1 MSKLLRKKK
10 TLKSIVKTSNPP
22 PPEPEIETPRIE
34 MKAPPSEA
42 DIIVHYIIEKLL
54 SLTVSTSFNK
64 KVNNEFNDFCFDFL
78 INSLNNCISQRLLAY
93 DKEDPKNDSIN
104 NSKIESLSEIN
115 SIISDTNQ
123 YSKIQINFNPDIYFD
138 NCKHGINDWDF
149 TDEPISNNFDRYASS
164 MIIYKNIEVDKENKL
179 KYNSKVVG
187 ELLEVV
193 NEESGKNS
201 RSCSKENISNKDK
214 ESLNQ
219 KIEKNIKNIN
229 FNKSIINKNNDNKKK
244 KKKLLDIN
252 ELSFH
257 DILNDVDHYKE
268 SKDIDYDLLRKE
280 VEQKQIIATEEK
292 KEIKK
297 EKIDLEKK
305 MKEEAEKNRKYVG
318 KRITK
323 DHDGNIIIIKG
334 IKLDHLKKD
343 FLNVKTTTKTI
354 MENLNNKQKRKS
366 IIKKKILLNTVNSSI
381 NINDNIKNENIENSE
396 NNKSTKKVIIVE
408 KNTNN
413 KILNPSK
420 SNLSIESLPKIEN
433 KNTKK
438 NNSNK
443 TNENIIIKSRLQ
455 RRIEEGPIIPSG
467 SNFDLMNMAIGVRI
481 EENKKVKSGGKDFY
495 LKYNKYSIE
504 TYNNQLKKALETN
517 SILSI
522 KHEKEIQNINNDIN
536 YQGNL
541 TDTYGSSYG
550 FINNVT
556 NNQNKNFMTINN
568 YNTISNFDSK
578 IIHNSNSTSKLLKK
592 TNDDR
597 MLTLNPLIKVSSRF
611 NSLMGSIDNLNL
623 ITDKNE
629 KDEKLEYKT
638 KNLFK
643 NKKDFFNKFANKTKQ
658 NFDEMD
664 KFTSQLITQKNWA
677 TIEGRNTYEA
687 SSKIPD
693 YRFRS
698 IFVDRNSR
706 NKYKNFRDR
715 IKKNINYMSSPSIF
729 RK

>member
-10 TLKSIVKTSNPP
+10 TLKSIVKTPNPP

-219 KIEKNIKNIN
+219 KIEKNVKNIK
-229 FNKSIINKNNDNKKK
+229 FNKSIINKNIDNKKK

-396 NNKSTKKVIIVE
+396 NNKSTKKVTIVE

-629 KDEKLEYKT
+629 KDEKFGYKT

-687 SSKIPD
+687 ASKIPD

-698 IFVDRNSR
+698 IFVDKNSR